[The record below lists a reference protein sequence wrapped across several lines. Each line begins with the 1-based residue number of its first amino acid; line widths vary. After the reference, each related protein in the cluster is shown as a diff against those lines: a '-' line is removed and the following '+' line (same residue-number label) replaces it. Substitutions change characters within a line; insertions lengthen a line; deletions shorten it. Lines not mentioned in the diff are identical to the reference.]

1 MTLFVGDLPPQ
12 VTEEEVC
19 DLFARFGELEEIRTM
34 TDRGFSFVT
43 FQDPEV
49 AESMLARAAESSL
62 LLNGY
67 PLRIDRAR
75 GRTERDVRFPPGGCI
90 LVVTALRGSILVVA
104 APRALLDG
112 RNGVF
117 ASWKKFGC

>member
-12 VTEEEVC
+12 VREEEVE
-19 DLFARFGELEEIRTM
+19 DLMARFGEIADINTK

-43 FQDPEV
+43 FKDPDV
-49 AESMLARAAESSL
+49 AEDLLARASESSL

-75 GRTERDVRFPPGGCI
+75 EKNDREVHPSHPFCCG
-90 LVVTALRGSILVVA
+90 
-104 APRALLDG
+104 
-112 RNGVF
+112 
-117 ASWKKFGC
+117 